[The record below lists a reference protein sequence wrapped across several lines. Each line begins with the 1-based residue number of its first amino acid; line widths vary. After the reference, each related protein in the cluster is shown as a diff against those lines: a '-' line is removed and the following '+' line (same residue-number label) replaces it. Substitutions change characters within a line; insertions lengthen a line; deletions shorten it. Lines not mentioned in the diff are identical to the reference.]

1 MKTKSIL
8 FSIFSLFVAT
18 VCWGQDVPK
27 IMGMRP
33 EMTEVWEPEVEVVTP
48 GDQYGDPSSD
58 AIILFKDNLMDEWMN
73 DKGDLPEWTVED
85 GVITVGPS
93 QLKTKRK
100 FGSVQLHIEWR
111 TPSVIKGTSQGR
123 GNSGVLFSDGRYEV
137 QVLDSYENRT
147 YRNGQAASVYK
158 QYAPLVNASKK
169 PGEWQTYD
177 IIFSQPHF
185 KDDGSY
191 LVPPKI
197 TVLHNGV
204 LVQNSVVL
212 RGPTVYIGMPEYQI
226 EKHGPGSIML
236 QNHGDAVSYRNI
248 WIRELDD

>member
-8 FSIFSLFVAT
+8 FNIFSLFVAT

-48 GDQYGDPSSD
+48 GDQYGDPPSD
-58 AIILFKDNLMDEWMN
+58 AIILFKDNLMDEWTN

-85 GVITVGPS
+85 GVVTVGPS

-123 GNSGVLFSDGRYEV
+123 GNSGVLFQMEGMKCKCWI
-137 QVLDSYENRT
+137 
-147 YRNGQAASVYK
+147 AM
-158 QYAPLVNASKK
+158 
-169 PGEWQTYD
+169 
-177 IIFSQPHF
+177 
-185 KDDGSY
+185 
-191 LVPPKI
+191 KI
-197 TVLHNGV
+197 EHIAMGK
-204 LVQNSVVL
+204 L
-212 RGPTVYIGMPEYQI
+212 RVFINNMR
-226 EKHGPGSIML
+226 L
-236 QNHGDAVSYRNI
+236 
-248 WIRELDD
+248 L